1 MNFRIKLFE
10 KDHFHNL
17 IVAGIRPA
25 GSVSNRIKKGGG
37 GILPRISLK
46 IREVNLYDFDEYMYF
61 NFHNLK
67 NR

>member
-37 GILPRISLK
+37 GILPRISFGML
-46 IREVNLYDFDEYMYF
+46 RV
-61 NFHNLK
+61 
-67 NR
+67 

>member
-37 GILPRISLK
+37 GILPRISFK
-46 IREVNLYDFDEYMYF
+46 IRDATCINKF
-61 NFHNLK
+61 NFDLK
-67 NR
+67 RPLSC